1 MATDKNAKSTTYVYG
16 LDIGTRSIVGTV
28 GYRQKDRFVVVAQ
41 QSIEHESRAMIDG
54 QIHDIN
60 TVSETIREV
69 TDILESRIKQ
79 PLKQVCIAAAGRV
92 LKTVTVHVD
101 MDLEGEKTISKEDI
115 FALDS
120 LGIEKAYETFS
131 KSDDFDENMKFYCV
145 GYSVMHYFMN
155 GYPMNQLENHKAKEI
170 SADLIATFLPDDVV
184 DGLYKSVELAGL
196 EVANL
201 TLEPIAAIELAI
213 PEMYRMLNIALI
225 DVGAGTSDISITKD
239 GSIIAYGMLPIA
251 GDCLTEDIA
260 RHCLVDFKTAETIKR
275 GITEQDYVE
284 YKDIMGIPQK
294 ITKDEVLSVISDN
307 LENMSRLAAEK
318 IKELN
323 GNKPVSAVFVVGGG
337 GKIDTYTDRVA
348 KHLGIAPER
357 CAVRGEEVMTKVE
370 FMEKDVVKDSLLVTP
385 IGICLNFYEQ
395 SNNFIFVNFNEKRI
409 KLYDNNR
416 LAIVDAA
423 ILAEFPNEDLF
434 PKRGESLNFTLN
446 GQAMSL
452 RGKRGESAT
461 VWLNGEEAD
470 IHASIRSNDIIR
482 VVPSTAGEKASMVVS
497 KLPGY
502 NGNLTIKFEE
512 SEMILPKLASVN
524 GKLQSAYYQIQD
536 GDVVELMDYYTV
548 LQIAEFMDVSAE
560 SIKSVWV
567 NHEKAGLDTKVY
579 HNFSVSFEMKN
590 ASDVDVE
597 LDLDGEVTV
606 NGTTENVTTEN
617 ETTINNT
624 TGVKTANDSTS
635 INHTVKSELS
645 QTVEKNN
652 DTSALSTL
660 EKAKQ
665 SAQQTIEKLQFEHA
679 EESLM
684 AMIQSAMNPESAKV
698 SDTSSDKISVKA
710 TPLKIDKSAKE
721 LYSSIQ
727 SNISR
732 IKSGEDI
739 VQIRKEAIG
748 DDNSHISKNINRGNN
763 TQIRKQTSVQER
775 SQIQKHA
782 VMQDPSL
789 IQTEIGKE
797 RDESDQK
804 EAIKEKMKAD
814 NVQTAPPILPP
825 STVEVVDGKTT
836 QTIHVLVN
844 GQLVTLKGKADYIY
858 VDVFE
863 FYEFD
868 LSKPQGKAV
877 VTMINGRDAQYV
889 EPLSNGDE
897 LQIYW
902 RD

>member
-69 TDILESRIKQ
+69 TDILEARIKQ